1 MTTIKYCSQKHFF
14 SPFPFSA
21 AVLALSA
28 GSSTLQLLD
37 PGSMSDSLPP
47 HRTKKG
53 YELDTGPDER
63 DCAAESPHS
72 LSSSIQ
78 VAEDEIPLM
87 EDGDILE

>member
-1 MTTIKYCSQKHFF
+1 
-14 SPFPFSA
+14 
-21 AVLALSA
+21 
-28 GSSTLQLLD
+28 
-37 PGSMSDSLPP
+37 MSDSLPP